1 MYIFTTSN
9 KLRDPLIGKKLN
21 SDFNNVHDKQSLDII
36 YGKLLYITWI
46 RVIFKG
52 GGGMAV
58 IDRNL

>member
-1 MYIFTTSN
+1 M
-9 KLRDPLIGKKLN
+9 N